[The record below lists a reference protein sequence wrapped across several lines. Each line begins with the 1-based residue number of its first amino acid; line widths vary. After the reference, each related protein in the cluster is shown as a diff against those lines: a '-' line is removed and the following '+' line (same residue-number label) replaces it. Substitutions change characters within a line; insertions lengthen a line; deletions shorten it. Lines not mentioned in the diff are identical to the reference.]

1 MSSASQQ
8 KPIVRPTVLMARRQ
22 QPIWSLKNDDDRLV
36 ILFIALSIVGH
47 SLFFIIEGF
56 DLFSSKE
63 LVINEWV
70 MDAEIVS
77 EMDFA
82 GLEKSAMSN
91 ATIAEEAKVRETLL
105 PQITKTFS
113 VKEDTKPEDVVAE
126 EKEKI
131 EEKIEDK
138 KEAAKPEKT
147 EDLQIKTQNK
157 EDNKMDQRDAAKRLA
172 MDRLKELNKTAK
184 TNEAEVNTKDDVANK
199 VLKNLKSG
207 IAGGSARGKQIV
219 DQYIG
224 MVRRAVQNNY
234 SLPDAYNL
242 KGAAMQV
249 TIAIVVSERGDLMKV
264 EIEESSGDSV
274 FDTMTFDSVKAS
286 APLPKPPRDLVGEKI
301 LLVFKP

>member
-1 MSSASQQ
+1 MSSVTQQ
-8 KPIVRPTVLMARRQ
+8 KPIMRPTVLMARKQ

-36 ILFIALSIVGH
+36 ILFIALSVIGH
-47 SLFFIIEGF
+47 SLFFILEGF
-56 DLFSSKE
+56 DLFNNKE

-82 GLEKSAMSN
+82 GLEKSSMAD
-91 ATIAEEAKVRETLL
+91 AKIAEEAKVKETLL
-105 PQITKTFS
+105 PQLTKTFS
-113 VKEDTKPEDVVAE
+113 VKEDTKPEEVVAD

-131 EEKIEDK
+131 EEKVEEK

-157 EDNKMDQRDAAKRLA
+157 EDNKMDQRDAAKRMA
-172 MDRLKELNKTAK
+172 MDRLKDLNKTAK
-184 TNEAEVNTKDDVANK
+184 TNEAEVSTKDDVANK
-199 VLKNLKSG
+199 VLQNLKSG

-224 MVRRAVQNNY
+224 LLSRAIRSNY
-234 SLPDAYNL
+234 SLPDVYNL

-249 TIAIVVSERGDLMKV
+249 TIVVVVSERGDLMKLGV
-264 EIEESSGDSV
+264 EESSGDSA
-274 FDTMTFDSVKAS
+274 FDGMTLESVKAS
-286 APLPKPPRDLVGEKI
+286 APLPKPPQELVGEKI
-301 LLVFKP
+301 FLVFKP